1 MTLQSTSGNPYA
13 AGAVSSS
20 QIDGLPPLV
29 DETISGQSQTK
40 TVPPSSN
47 PPIVIDHEPLTTT
60 DVEVRSTPEVS
71 LEPALSVPLA
81 RSPQLSPLTSPVPF
95 ARYSASDEPTHLEG
109 ISSADSTDHAVEHTE
124 ESPLRAGR
132 YSVFNVALAIF
143 IVANLLMSFSP
154 PIEFDK
160 FKFPY
165 QGWAW
170 WTFNDLRT
178 SSEEHNVALL
188 GSSLM
193 VSAVN
198 NSDAMYTQKELN
210 LASYHKAVYLDKL
223 LSEKFGGTFRTY
235 DLAAPGQMP
244 SDAYMTLHAMLKT
257 HQRPDVVVY
266 GVAPRDFYDSS
277 MSSPVD
283 TEPFKFLHRLVNLD
297 DSWNKLFKSPFDK
310 LNFILERE
318 VYLYGN
324 ALDFSMVASEKLE
337 TFLNKYAPPPIGR
350 GLFTYWDRVKLLPAY
365 KAGEIHPLAVR
376 ITPQNPAEPP
386 TFSDNTPEYKE
397 RYKNP
402 DPKNYDI
409 QHYFLVKL
417 VELCK
422 RERIEL
428 LVVNMPIT
436 LDNIRVLGSYKY
448 MGYVHS
454 LRKLAKDYK
463 VHAFDLNDFA
473 LYTHNDYADGVHLN
487 AFGGTKL
494 FKQLVGI
501 MGGTYSTSLALE
513 ASGHHMERR
522 KGIAGEHPPDN
533 FNTDLPL

>member
-1 MTLQSTSGNPYA
+1 MTLQSTNGIPNA
-13 AGAVSSS
+13 AGALNSS
-20 QIDGLPPLV
+20 QTDAQGAAAGGVVQSNPVDVHSTNADQFDTLKLEPLAPGSAAS
-29 DETISGQSQTK
+29 ETTDRAESNSVQSDSHQTSTSQTSS
-40 TVPPSSN
+40 PP
-47 PPIVIDHEPLTTT
+47 V
-60 DVEVRSTPEVS
+60 
-71 LEPALSVPLA
+71 
-81 RSPQLSPLTSPVPF
+81 RSPQAATEAELSTTTGTV
-95 ARYSASDEPTHLEG
+95 TLEK
-109 ISSADSTDHAVEHTE
+109 IE
-124 ESPLRAGR
+124 ETFRSGR

-143 IVANLLMSFSP
+143 IVSNLLMSFSP

-170 WTFNDLRT
+170 WTFNDLRQ

-210 LASYHKAVYLDKL
+210 LAKYHKAVYLDKL

-235 DLAAPGQMP
+235 NLAAPGQMP

-310 LNFILERE
+310 LNFILERD
-318 VYLYGN
+318 VFLYGN
-324 ALDFSMVASEKLE
+324 ALDISMTVMEKVNE
-337 TFLNKYAPPPIGR
+337 TFDKIIPAPTAISA
-350 GLFTYWDRVKLLPAY
+350 FTYWDRIKLLPAY
-365 KAGEIHPLAVR
+365 KAGEIHPLAVVVR
-376 ITPQNPAEPP
+376 PQDPKAPP
-386 TFSDNTPEYKE
+386 TFTDNTPEYKE

-402 DPKNYDI
+402 DLKNYRI
-409 QHYFLVKL
+409 QHYFLLKL

-428 LVVNMPIT
+428 VVVNMPIT
-436 LDNIRVLGSYKY
+436 LENIRVLGSYKY
-448 MGYVHS
+448 MGYVNA
-454 LRKLAKDYK
+454 LRQMAKDK
-463 VHAFDLNDFA
+463 KTRAFDLNDFA
-473 LYTHNDYADGVHLN
+473 LYSLNDYADGVHLN
-487 AFGGTKL
+487 AFGGNKL
-494 FKQLVGI
+494 FRQLVDI
-501 MGGTYSTSLALE
+501 MGGTFSTRLALE
-513 ASGHHMERR
+513 SSGHHMARSKEL
-522 KGIAGEHPPDN
+522 ADQNVPDN
-533 FNTDLPL
+533 FKTDIPL